1 MDRSSHPKIVTIEI
15 VKSTRLELN
24 KDFRGLVFLYY
35 GWGGRFI
42 LISKIVIIN
51 KIWEEILS
59 KIFRAGF

>member
-35 GWGGRFI
+35 GRKVYFNFQNCY
-42 LISKIVIIN
+42 N
-51 KIWEEILS
+51 K
-59 KIFRAGF
+59 